1 MLGSLSRVKR
11 GIVNLDRIALR
22 VELLQFWRK
31 RDMKPQ
37 DLELPSYMDGRPT
50 FVMGSATGLS

>member
-1 MLGSLSRVKR
+1 MSGSLSRVKR
-11 GIVNLDRIALR
+11 EVVNLDRIALR

-37 DLELPSYMDGRPT
+37 DLELPSYVDERT
-50 FVMGSATGLS
+50 AFVMGSVTGPS